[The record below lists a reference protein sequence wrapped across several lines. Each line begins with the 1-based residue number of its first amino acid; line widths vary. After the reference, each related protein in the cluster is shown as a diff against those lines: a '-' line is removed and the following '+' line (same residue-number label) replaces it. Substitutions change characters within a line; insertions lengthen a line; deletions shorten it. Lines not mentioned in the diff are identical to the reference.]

1 MKNTYSKTKWIDN
14 KTPVNADN
22 LNKIENAI
30 NKLFVEAVD
39 KDTIIDGDG
48 ISVSKN
54 DGVKIN
60 VDNTVLR
67 SDSCRGLEVTE
78 SEPEEPISGR
88 IYFIIDSETKKL
100 KKVQLNSITIFEV

>member
-1 MKNTYSKTKWIDN
+1 MKNTYSKTKWVDN

-39 KDTIIDGDG
+39 KDTIVEGDG
-48 ISVSKN
+48 INVSKN

-67 SDSCRGLEVTE
+67 SDSCKGLEIVE
-78 SEPEEPISGR
+78 SEPGEPISGR
-88 IYFIIDSETKKL
+88 IYFIIDAETKKL

>member
-1 MKNTYSKTKWIDN
+1 MKNTYSKTKWVDN

-39 KDTIIDGDG
+39 KDTIIEGDG
-48 ISVSKN
+48 INVSKN

-60 VDNTVLR
+60 VDSTVLR
-67 SDSCRGLEVTE
+67 SDSCRGLEVVE
-78 SEPEEPISGR
+78 SEPEEPISGK
-88 IYFIIDSETKKL
+88 IYFIVDSETKKL